1 MSKTEISVVGGGY
14 LGMLAARELAIAGCQ
29 VTIFDQ
35 GTLGRESSWAGGG
48 ILSPLHPWN
57 YADAV
62 NDLARW
68 SQGHYADLVKSLL
81 ESTGVDPEWV
91 RSGLLILEDREQETA
106 ANWAEKYA
114 YTLRSVDKNEILEI
128 QPSIQP
134 GTERG
139 IWMPDIAQVR
149 NPRLLASIKRDLI
162 LKKVELRE
170 NCRIDGFEFS
180 AGRLQSLRAGGET
193 IVSDRCLVTAGA
205 WTGDL
210 LAATGLKVD
219 VRPMM
224 GQMLLLQAHPQQLT
238 RILLREKRYLI
249 PRRDGRILVGST
261 LEDTGYQ
268 KRITG
273 SVAQE
278 LHSFATSLVPA
289 LEQVPVEMQWAG
301 LRPASPEGI
310 PYMGQHPDIEGLYLC
325 AGHYRNGFVT
335 GPASAR
341 LISDLMLGRE
351 PVLDPGPYDP
361 AARVQ
366 A

>member
-1 MSKTEISVVGGGY
+1 MSKTEISVVGGGF
-14 LGMLAARELAIAGCQ
+14 LGMLAARELALAGCQ

-35 GTLGRESSWAGGG
+35 AALGRESSWAGGG
-48 ILSPLHPWN
+48 ILSPLYPWN

-62 NDLARW
+62 NDLAQW
-68 SQGHYADLVKSLL
+68 SQRQYPHLVKSLL

-91 RSGLLILEDREQETA
+91 RSGLLILEAKEREAA
-106 ANWAEKYA
+106 ANWATKYA
-114 YTLRSVDKNEILEI
+114 YSLRSVDKNEILEI
-128 QPSIQP
+128 QPGIEP
-134 GTERG
+134 GTEAG

-149 NPRLLASIKRDLI
+149 NPRLLASLKRDLA
-162 LKKVELRE
+162 LKKVQFRE
-170 NCRIDGFEFS
+170 NCRVDGFEFS
-180 AGRLQSLRAGGET
+180 AGRYHGIRVGDET

-210 LAATGLKVD
+210 LESTGLKVD
-219 VRPMM
+219 VRPML

-238 RILLREKRYLI
+238 RMLLKESRYLI

-261 LEDTGYQ
+261 LEDTGYE

-278 LHSFATSLVPA
+278 LHSFATTLVPA
-289 LEQVPVEMQWAG
+289 LEEVPVEMQWAG
-301 LRPASPEGI
+301 LRPASPGGI
-310 PYMGQHPDIEGLYLC
+310 PYMGQHPAIEGLYLC

-341 LISDLMLGRE
+341 LIADLILERD

-361 AARVQ
+361 ASRVQ
-366 A
+366 G